1 MPDPLQILEAMALAG
16 GAGAL
21 VLLLLRWTWRSPH
34 PARAAIGE
42 VVGIGAGFAL
52 GCWWLGVRPH
62 WPPRED
68 LDRLLILVLPAA
80 GAAEIVTVLL
90 RRPTWIGW
98 VFRLIVAAGAAPV
111 LLYGS
116 IYLADAAGPGTRQWT
131 PAQAVVILLALAGAL
146 AANWA
151 LLGLLVRRTASRS
164 VTVGVAVG
172 CGGAAVTVM
181 LSGYATGGEIGLP
194 LAAALAGAMVAS
206 LGLGRGTNAIAA
218 LSVGIV
224 GLFGLVVMG
233 RFFGELHLNLAYL
246 VFFAPLL
253 AWLPELPYAHRL
265 NGTVRAFAR
274 VVLTVVPVAVA
285 LALAVRDFAH
295 ETTQGSP
302 SSGEPSIQDYM
313 DYGK

>member
-1 MPDPLQILEAMALAG
+1 MPDPLQILEAMALSG
-16 GAGAL
+16 GASAL
-21 VLLLLRWTWRSPH
+21 VLLVFRWTWRSPR
-34 PARAAIGE
+34 PARAAVGE

-68 LDRLLILVLPAA
+68 LDRLLIIVLPAA
-80 GAAEIVTVLL
+80 GAVELVIALL
-90 RRPTWIGW
+90 RRPAWIGW
-98 VFRLIVAAGAAPV
+98 ALRFIVAAGAAPA

-116 IYLADAAGPGTRQWT
+116 IYLTDAAGPGTRQWML
-131 PAQAVVILLALAGAL
+131 PQAVAILLALAGAL

-151 LLGLLVRRTASRS
+151 LLALLVRRTASHS
-164 VTVGVAVG
+164 VTIGVAVS
-172 CGGAAVTVM
+172 CAGAAAIVM

-194 LAAALAGAMVAS
+194 FAAGLAGVTVAS
-206 LGLGRGTNAIAA
+206 LGISGGTKSVAA
-218 LSVGIV
+218 LGMGVV
-224 GLFGLVVMG
+224 GLFGLLAMG
-233 RFFGELHLNLAYL
+233 RFFGELHLNLACL
-246 VFFAPLL
+246 IFFAPLL
-253 AWLPELPYAHRL
+253 AWLPELPYAVRL
-265 NGTVRAFAR
+265 NGRVRAFAR

-313 DYGK
+313 DFGK

>member
-16 GAGAL
+16 GAAAV
-21 VLLLLRWTWRSPH
+21 VLLLFRWTWRSPH
-34 PARAAIGE
+34 PARAAVGE
-42 VVGIGAGFAL
+42 VLGIGVGFAL

-68 LDRLLILVLPAA
+68 LDRFLEILLPAV
-80 GAAEIVTVLL
+80 GAVEIVIALL
-90 RRPTWIGW
+90 RRPASIDWALR
-98 VFRLIVAAGAAPV
+98 FLVAAGAAPV

-131 PAQAVVILLALAGAL
+131 LAQAVVILLTLAGAL

-151 LLGLLVRRTASRS
+151 LLALLVRRTASRS

-172 CGGAAVTVM
+172 CAGAAVTVM

-194 LAAALAGAMVAS
+194 LAAALAGLTVAS
-206 LGLGRGTNAIAA
+206 LGLGGGANAKAA

-224 GLFGLVVMG
+224 GLFGLIVIG
-233 RFFGELHLNLAYL
+233 WFFGELHADLACL

-253 AWLPELPYAHRL
+253 AWLPELPYAVRL
-265 NGTVRAFAR
+265 SGKVRAFAR

-285 LALAVRDFAH
+285 LALAVRNFSREA
-295 ETTQGSP
+295 TQGSP
-302 SSGEPSIQDYM
+302 SSAEPSIQDYM
-313 DYGK
+313 DFGK

>member
-16 GAGAL
+16 GAAAL
-21 VLLLLRWTWRSPH
+21 VLLLFRWTWRSPH
-34 PARAAIGE
+34 PARAAVGE
-42 VVGIGAGFAL
+42 VVGISAGFAL
-52 GCWWLGVRPH
+52 GCWWLGARPH

-68 LDRLLILVLPAA
+68 LDRLLMIVLPGA
-80 GAAEIVTVLL
+80 GAVEIVIALL
-90 RRPTWIGW
+90 RRPAWIGW
-98 VFRLIVAAGAAPV
+98 ALRFIVAAGAAPV

-131 PAQAVVILLALAGAL
+131 HAQAMVILLALAGAL

-151 LLGLLVRRTASRS
+151 LLALLVRRTSSRS
-164 VTVGVAVG
+164 VAVAVAIA
-172 CGGAAVTVM
+172 CAGAAVTVM

-194 LAAALAGAMVAS
+194 LAAALAGVTVAS
-206 LGLGRGTNAIAA
+206 FGLGGGAIATAA
-218 LSVGIV
+218 LSVGVV
-224 GLFGLVVMG
+224 GLFGLIVMG
-233 RFFGELHLNLAYL
+233 RFFGELHLNLACL
-246 VFFAPLL
+246 VFFAPLF
-253 AWLPELPYAHRL
+253 AWLPELPYVGRL
-265 NGTVRAFAR
+265 SERVRAFAR
-274 VVLTVVPVAVA
+274 VVLAVVPVAAA

>member
-1 MPDPLQILEAMALAG
+1 MPDPLQILEAVALAG
-16 GAGAL
+16 SAAAL
-21 VLLLLRWTWRSPH
+21 VLLLFRWAWRSPH
-34 PARAAIGE
+34 PARSVIGE
-42 VVGIGAGFAL
+42 VVGIVAGFAL

-68 LDRLLILVLPAA
+68 LDRLLIIVLPAV
-80 GAAEIVTVLL
+80 GAVEIVTVLL
-90 RRPTWIGW
+90 GRPAWIGW
-98 VFRLIVAAGAAPV
+98 ALRLVVAVGSGPV

-131 PAQAVVILLALAGAL
+131 PGQAVVILLALAGAL

-151 LLGLLVRRTASRS
+151 LLALLVRRTASCS
-164 VTVGVAVG
+164 VAVAVAVA
-172 CGGAAVTVM
+172 CTGAAVTVM

-194 LAAALAGAMVAS
+194 LAAALAGVTAAS
-206 LGLGRGTNAIAA
+206 LGLRGGANASAA
-218 LSVGIV
+218 LSLGIV

-233 RFFGELHLNLAYL
+233 RFFGELHANLACL

-253 AWLPELPYAHRL
+253 AWLPELPYVGRL
-265 NGTVRAFAR
+265 NGTIRAFSR
-274 VVLTVVPVAVA
+274 VVLTAVPVVVA